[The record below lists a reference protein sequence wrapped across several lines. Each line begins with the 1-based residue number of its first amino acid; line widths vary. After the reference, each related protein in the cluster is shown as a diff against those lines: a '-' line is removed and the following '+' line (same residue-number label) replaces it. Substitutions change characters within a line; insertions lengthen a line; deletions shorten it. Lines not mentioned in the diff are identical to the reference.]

1 MCVFLANFPFH
12 SFPPFDVYQTG
23 EIMMNGS
30 ENVRKMERLEFFLRS
45 EKISPLVYNLW
56 LRANNKQHPFEISS
70 RACLPF
76 PVAKRV
82 LRHVVGPRRAMR

>member
-1 MCVFLANFPFH
+1 
-12 SFPPFDVYQTG
+12 
-23 EIMMNGS
+23 MMNGS
-30 ENVRKMERLEFFLRS
+30 ENGRKMERLGFFLRS
-45 EKISPLVYNLW
+45 EKKSPLVYIW

-70 RACLPF
+70 RARLPF